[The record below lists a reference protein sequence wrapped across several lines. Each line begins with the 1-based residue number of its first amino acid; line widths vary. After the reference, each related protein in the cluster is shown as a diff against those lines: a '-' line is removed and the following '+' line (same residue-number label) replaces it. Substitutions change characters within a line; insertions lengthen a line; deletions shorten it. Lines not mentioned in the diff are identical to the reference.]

1 MPYLGSTADLGS
13 ITEIARGTTSGTGA
27 TADLQLRWDGNA
39 VDYHLGL
46 DDSADDIVFG
56 KGSSLGTTAWLSFDE
71 DGNFKEHVQSSFEA
85 VRRYTSNAAYYT
97 APTLSGWD
105 GSGSTPYVNS
115 ECETEHYDL
124 NADYNTSNYV
134 FTAPVTGTY
143 FLQAEQRPDT
153 ADKDNLYM
161 AYAIVTSNR
170 NYEHR
175 MALSDAALTDD
186 HQNVTSQTV
195 ACVADMDAG
204 DTAYPAMYTRGSTDS
219 AVASGAFNSGLKA
232 FHMFGYL
239 IG

>member
-1 MPYLGSTADLGS
+1 MPYLGSRPDLGS
-13 ITEIARGTTSGTGA
+13 ISEISTSLTIGDGTA
-27 TADLQLRWDGNA
+27 EDVLIKWDGNA

-71 DGNFKEHVQSSFEA
+71 DGNFKEHVQSSFDVA
-85 VRRYTSNAAYYT
+85 RRLRSTSGSYVSA
-97 APTLSGWD
+97 TLSGWD
-105 GSGSTPYVNS
+105 GSGSTPYVNTQL
-115 ECETEHYDL
+115 ETEHYDL
-124 NADYNTSNYV
+124 NADYNTSSYV
-134 FTAPVTGTY
+134 FTAPVTGSY
-143 FLQAEQRPDT
+143 FLQAEQRSED

-170 NYEHR
+170 NYEYR

-186 HQNVTSQTV
+186 LQNVESQTV

-219 AVASGAFNSGLKA
+219 SVASGAFNSEVKA

>member
-1 MPYLGSTADLGS
+1 MPYLGSTPDLGTIS
-13 ITEIARGTTSGTGA
+13 QISTSTTIGDGTA
-27 TADLQLRWDGNA
+27 EDVQIRWDGNA

-71 DGNFKEHVQSSFEA
+71 DGNFKEHVQSSFDVA
-85 VRRYTSNAAYYT
+85 RRLRTTSGSYVSA
-97 APTLSGWD
+97 TLSGWD
-105 GSGSTPYVNS
+105 GSGSTPYVNTQL
-115 ECETEHYDL
+115 ETEHYDL
-124 NADYNTSNYV
+124 NGDYDTSNFL

-143 FLQAEQRPDT
+143 FLQAEQRSAD

-170 NYEHR
+170 NYEYR

-219 AVASGAFNSGLKA
+219 SVDGGAFNSEVKA
-232 FHMFGYL
+232 YHMFGYL

>member
-1 MPYLGSTADLGS
+1 MPFLGFNPNDST
-13 ITEIARGTTSGTGA
+13 TGA
-27 TADLQLRWDGNA
+27 SNTIADTTTIGDGTAEDVQIRFDGNT

-46 DDSADDIVFG
+46 DDSADKLTIG
-56 KGSSLGTTAWLSFDE
+56 KGSALGTTTSLAFDA
-71 DGNFKEHVQSSFEA
+71 DGIISKPLLPFVH
-85 VRRYTSNAAYYT
+85 AYNT
-97 APTLSGWD
+97 ANDNNLAHNTD
-105 GSGSTPYVNS
+105 HTV
-115 ECETEHYDL
+115 EMDADFFDQ
-124 NADYNTSNYV
+124 NADFNNTNDV

-143 FLQAEQRPDT
+143 FLQTEQRTDN

>member
-1 MPYLGSTADLGS
+1 MPYLGSRPDLGS
-13 ITEIARGTTSGTGA
+13 ISEISTSLTIGDGTA
-27 TADLQLRWDGNA
+27 EDVLIKWDGNA

-46 DDSADDIVFG
+46 DDSADDIVLG

-71 DGNFKEHVQSSFEA
+71 DGNFKEHVQSSFDVA
-85 VRRYTSNAAYYT
+85 RRLRSTSGSYVSA
-97 APTLSGWD
+97 TLSGWD
-105 GSGSTPYVNS
+105 GSGSTPYVNTQL
-115 ECETEHYDL
+115 ETEHYDL
-124 NADYNTSNYV
+124 NGDYNTSSYI
-134 FTAPVTGTY
+134 FTAPVTGSY
-143 FLQAEQRPDT
+143 FLQAEQRPED

-161 AYAIVTSNR
+161 AFAIVTSNR
-170 NYEHR
+170 NYEYR

-186 HQNVTSQTV
+186 LQNVESQTV

-219 AVASGAFNSGLKA
+219 SVASGAFNSEVKA